1 MAGACESKPGLTSPQ
16 SQEWTT
22 FTGELQ
28 NTLQDARASLEPC
41 NFPIKQAA
49 GPGPCAEGVLT
60 VNMGEAHL
68 TDQLARVSR
77 AYRLGPSRLF
87 DNEGWDEY
95 LRSRQHRC
103 LDCLRF
109 RVHPR
114 LRFADDPAW
123 AVEQFFQEVRGLGE
137 YRLARRVG
145 ILQRY
150 LLARA
155 AGLRIVEI
163 SSSVIPCSH
172 EQHRAVLFLDGPSK
186 MFTRSP
192 YPIRAVD

>member
-1 MAGACESKPGLTSPQ
+1 
-16 SQEWTT
+16 
-22 FTGELQ
+22 
-28 NTLQDARASLEPC
+28 
-41 NFPIKQAA
+41 
-49 GPGPCAEGVLT
+49 
-60 VNMGEAHL
+60 MGEAHL

-77 AYRLGPSRLF
+77 AYRLGPSRLL

-95 LRSRQHRC
+95 LRSSTSLSR
-103 LDCLRF
+103 LPAF

-137 YRLARRVG
+137 YRLARRVEN
-145 ILQRY
+145 LQRY
-150 LLARA
+150 LLAHA

-172 EQHRAVLFLDGPSK
+172 EQHRAVLLLDGPSK